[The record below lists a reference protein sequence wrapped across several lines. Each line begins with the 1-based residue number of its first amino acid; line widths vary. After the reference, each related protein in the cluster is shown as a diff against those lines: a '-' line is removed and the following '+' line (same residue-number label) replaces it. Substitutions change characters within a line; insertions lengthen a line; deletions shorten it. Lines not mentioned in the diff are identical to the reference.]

1 MKTQHDDA
9 MQEDPERHKAD
20 KWDFASI
27 LEKLRDTEC
36 SLLLERFLDSN
47 TLLHVA
53 ASLGHDL
60 IVEAILSK
68 QEPEVLLA
76 AKNSGGDLP
85 LHVAVNAGHLPI
97 VQQLLKSSSQCQEFL
112 TAKNSSGD
120 LPLHVAVNAGHLPI
134 VQQLLKSSDQC
145 QELLTA
151 KNSSGDLPLHIAV
164 NAGHLPIVQQLL
176 KSSSCSC
183 KLLKEEN
190 KEGITPLHRA
200 LIKKCRSYEY
210 IYTEMADF
218 LIETVRK
225 AEDGELMEFVDGFDY
240 ESWKKKQG
248 RKFPRVVTQFCSAYI
263 GDAEMRIAS
272 SIKPELERGL
282 QKSKGKFTS
291 MDPILYKA
299 VMSKDIDF
307 IKNIAQDTEHPTLS
321 DKTPELN
328 TVLHLAAA
336 SSGNNQFV
344 QEILEI
350 QLCQKFVTEKNSNG
364 DLPLHVAA
372 SAGNM
377 QIVEHLSESV
387 PLMVK
392 NMDENTPLHLALIKK
407 FQVGPNLA
415 LKAKY
420 NKVAK
425 FLVEKC
431 PEVSFYPNRE
441 RKSPLYLAAEG
452 GDEEL
457 MRHMITN
464 CLPDGESFV
473 HAAMYYLMS
482 TTNKSIAHAAIYGS
496 FTAGKEDILDTVLES
511 LPNDILTV
519 KDDKGMTPLTYAASI
534 GYLRGVERLL
544 RKTTMPCVYG
554 EDTRYYPIHI
564 ATWKGHI
571 NVVEKFLDEY
581 PDMIELNTGAGQNI
595 LHVAAMNGKA
605 KMVAYMLKRHD
616 LKVEML
622 INNKDRNGNTP
633 LHLAAMRR
641 HPMVVSMLTW
651 DKRVDLTALNKEGK
665 RALDIALNC
674 NGRNPSFRQRL
685 TWEALRYVSGP
696 RAPPG
701 RVSGENLQ
709 WSKVGMTLRTD
720 EYKDR
725 TGTLLLVATL
735 VATVTFAAA
744 FTMPGGYKESGG
756 MAKFLE
762 KPMFHVFV
770 ISNSIAMYSAI
781 TAVVTLIWA
790 HLGDLNLLIA
800 AYNFSV
806 PFLGLAI
813 TMVSLA
819 FMAGNYLVLRDH
831 NWLAYLVLS
840 IGSFFL
846 FTLSIIFF
854 PLCLP
859 NSSPYPI
866 IRYILRY
873 PFHLLIK
880 FSGCDADDFDEWCD
894 TDDSEEDSEEE

>member
-225 AEDGELMEFVDGFDY
+225 AEDGELMEFVDGF
-240 ESWKKKQG
+240 G
-248 RKFPRVVTQFCSAYI
+248 
-263 GDAEMRIAS
+263 
-272 SIKPELERGL
+272 
-282 QKSKGKFTS
+282 KSPPNIRLVYSRYGTS
-291 MDPILYKA
+291 
-299 VMSKDIDF
+299 
-307 IKNIAQDTEHPTLS
+307 PTLS

-336 SSGNNQFV
+336 SSV
-344 QEILEI
+344 YRI
-350 QLCQKFVTEKNSNG
+350 S
-364 DLPLHVAA
+364 
-372 SAGNM
+372 
-377 QIVEHLSESV
+377 IVIVCV
-387 PLMVK
+387 P
-392 NMDENTPLHLALIKK
+392 
-407 FQVGPNLA
+407 
-415 LKAKY
+415 
-420 NKVAK
+420 
-425 FLVEKC
+425 
-431 PEVSFYPNRE
+431 
-441 RKSPLYLAAEG
+441 
-452 GDEEL
+452 
-457 MRHMITN
+457 
-464 CLPDGESFV
+464 
-473 HAAMYYLMS
+473 
-482 TTNKSIAHAAIYGS
+482 
-496 FTAGKEDILDTVLES
+496 DILDTVLES